1 VSSFSPWKKTSSTAT
16 NLTIRIGKEV
26 LPSCRTVSQQILRLK
41 KAIFD
46 EIVPGVFVSQCNIG
60 RSKKSVVNVVH
71 PWQ

>member
-16 NLTIRIGKEV
+16 NLIIRIGKEV

-60 RSKKSVVNVVH
+60 RQENFLIACHVLTG
-71 PWQ
+71 